1 MLLGFKTQLALNNKQ
16 RTLAARHAGVAR
28 HAYNWGLAICKQ
40 AVEAKQKLP
49 TAKVLR
55 TAAANDLHKR
65 LVAKV
70 KKANPWYYEVS
81 KCAPQQALRNLEQAL
96 KRWRSGQ
103 GRFPRFKRKGVRDSF
118 YLEGSIRISGNRI
131 KVPIL
136 GWLRCA
142 EILPTATPKN
152 VVISLRA
159 GRWYI
164 SFKYEAPLL
173 QVEKTGEVVGVDLG
187 VNRLATC
194 SSGEMFALRAASAND
209 NPKPYRKAQK
219 RLVRL
224 QRRVSRKQ
232 KGSANRKKAVM
243 QLARAHKRV
252 ADIRLDNLHKLTSY
266 LAKKYRVVVIEDL
279 QVQNLLKNY
288 RLAGSL
294 AVRVSGTESFCGF
307 YEFRRQL
314 EYKAQLYGCQLVVVD
329 RFYPSSQLCSRCGH
343 RQKMLLHQRVFR
355 CERCGLE
362 LDRDLNAALNLVQ
375 WYLATCSS
383 RGSDACGDPS
393 GGVVGVNSATS
404 HGSQK
409 QEESRDATNT
419 ALSQIGVFVSV
430 S

>member
-1 MLLGFKTQLALNNKQ
+1 MLPGFKTQLALNNKQ

-65 LVAKV
+65 LVAEV

-173 QVEKTGEVVGVDLG
+173 QVEKTGDVVGVDLG

-279 QVQNLLKNY
+279 QVQNLLKN
-288 RLAGSL
+288 RSL
-294 AVRVSGTESFCGF
+294 ASSIAECGF

-314 EYKAQLYGCQLVVVD
+314 EYKAQLYGCQLVAAD

-343 RQKMLLHQRVFR
+343 QQKMPLCQRVFR

-362 LDRDLNAALNLVQ
+362 LDRDLNSALNLVQ

-383 RGSDACGDPS
+383 RGSDACGDPY
-393 GGVVGVNSATS
+393 GGVVGAKPTTS
-404 HGSQK
+404 YGSLK
-409 QEESRDATNT
+409 QEESVNAE
-419 ALSQIGVFVSV
+419 
-430 S
+430 

>member
-1 MLLGFKTQLALNNKQ
+1 MLLGFRTRLELNNRQK
-16 RTLAARHAGVAR
+16 TLAAQHAGVAR
-28 HAYNWGLAICKQ
+28 HAYNWGLAVCKQ
-40 AVEAKQKLP
+40 AIEAKQKLP
-49 TAKVLR
+49 TAI
-55 TAAANDLHKR
+55 DLHKR
-65 LVAKV
+65 LVAEV

-103 GRFPRFKRKGVRDSF
+103 GRFPRFKRKGVRESF
-118 YLEGSIRISGNRI
+118 YLEGNIRIAGNCI
-131 KVPIL
+131 KVPIF

-152 VVISLRA
+152 VVMSLRA

-164 SFKYEAPLL
+164 SFKYEAPPP
-173 QVEKTGEVVGVDLG
+173 QVEKTGDVVGVDLG

-219 RLVRL
+219 RLARL
-224 QRRVSRKQ
+224 QRRVSRRQ
-232 KGSANRKKAVM
+232 KGSANRKKAVV
-243 QLARAHKRV
+243 QLARAQKRV

-307 YEFRRQL
+307 MSSGDQL
-314 EYKAQLYGCQLVVVD
+314 EYKARLYGCQLVVVD

>member
-65 LVAKV
+65 LVAEV

-103 GRFPRFKRKGVRDSF
+103 GRFPRFKRKGVRESF
-118 YLEGSIRISGNRI
+118 YLESNIRISGNCI
-131 KVPIL
+131 KVPIF

-142 EILPTATPKN
+142 ELLPTVTPKN
-152 VVISLRA
+152 VVMSLRA

-164 SFKYEAPLL
+164 SFKYEAPPP
-173 QVEKTGEVVGVDLG
+173 QVEKTGDVVGVDLG

-194 SSGEMFALRAASAND
+194 SSGERTPSR
-209 NPKPYRKAQK
+209 YR
-219 RLVRL
+219 
-224 QRRVSRKQ
+224 
-232 KGSANRKKAVM
+232 
-243 QLARAHKRV
+243 
-252 ADIRLDNLHKLTSY
+252 
-266 LAKKYRVVVIEDL
+266 E
-279 QVQNLLKNY
+279 
-288 RLAGSL
+288 
-294 AVRVSGTESFCGF
+294 
-307 YEFRRQL
+307 RRQL